1 MDGFTV
7 MYREQ
12 LTWLQNWAQRPK
24 RKPLIIRGARQV
36 GKSTLVNLF
45 AQQSGLG
52 LVLLNFER
60 NPEYAQVFT
69 SKDPAQAVNML
80 ALLFNQ
86 SITPGKSLLFLDEIQ
101 AQPAVLGALRYFY
114 EEMPDLHIIAAG
126 SLLDFE
132 LASPSFSMPVGRIS
146 YLHMGAMN
154 FTEFLVAVGKNK
166 LAQFV
171 KTWQVGMEI
180 PPVLH
185 TELMQW
191 LRRHMAVGGM
201 PEAVAA
207 FAESGSY
214 QACEEIKQDLLAT
227 FTDDFAKYAKATDQ
241 ELIRTVFRK
250 VPAVLG
256 QKIKYVDM
264 HRERKTTDVARVIG
278 QLCQARVIT
287 KVTHTAANGL
297 PLSAEENPA
306 FFKLL
311 FLDTGLVSSVL
322 NLSYQALQ
330 AEDLMLVNAGALAEQ
345 YVGQA
350 LLNSLEAHEHPYIHY
365 WAREQRS
372 SSAEVDFVI
381 ACERH
386 VVPVE
391 VKAGKSGSLK
401 SLHVFLKE
409 KPSPLAVRFNADLPS
424 VLAGVHP
431 LENGQAKNYVLLSL
445 PLYLAGEC
453 RRVVTAYTETATHIK
468 SV

>member
-1 MDGFTV
+1 

-12 LTWLQNWAQRPK
+12 LTWLKNWAQRPS

-36 GKSTLVNLF
+36 GKSTLVQLF
-45 AQQSGLG
+45 AEQSGLE
-52 LVLLNFER
+52 LVALNFER
-60 NPEYAQVFT
+60 NPEHAQVFS
-69 SKDPAQAVNML
+69 SKDPEQAISML
-80 ALLFNQ
+80 ALLLDQ
-86 SITPGKSLLFLDEIQ
+86 TITPGKSLLFLDEIQ

-114 EEMPDLHIIAAG
+114 EEMPDLHIVAAG

-132 LASPSFSMPVGRIS
+132 LAAPSFSMPVGRIS

-154 FTEFLVAVGKNK
+154 FTEFLMAVGKDK

-171 KTWQVGMEI
+171 RTWQVGVEI

-185 TELMQW
+185 NELMQW

-201 PEAVAA
+201 PEAVAS
-207 FAESGSY
+207 FAQTGSY

-227 FTDDFAKYAKATDQ
+227 FTDDFAKYAKSNDQ
-241 ELIRTVFRK
+241 GLIRTAFRK
-250 VPAVLG
+250 VPAMLG
-256 QKIKYVDM
+256 QKIKYVDIQ
-264 HRERKTTDVARVIG
+264 RERKAADVARVIG

-287 KVTHTAANGL
+287 KVPHTAANGL
-297 PLSAEENPA
+297 PLSAEENPS

-330 AEDLMLVNAGALAEQ
+330 AEDLMLVNTGALAEQ

-350 LLNSLEAHEHPYIHY
+350 LLNSLAGHEHPHIHY

-381 ACERH
+381 AGGRYA
-386 VVPVE
+386 VPVE

-401 SLHVFLKE
+401 SLHLFLKE

-424 VLAGVHP
+424 TLQGSHP
-431 LENGQAKNYVLLSL
+431 LGNDQVKSYTLLSL

-453 RRVVTAYTETATHIK
+453 RRVVDAYLASPLPAVQH
-468 SV
+468 